1 MDNGASS
8 YLRFLNG
15 DNNGFTEIVREYKDG
30 LMLFINCNVGDI
42 HISEEIADET
52 FLRLY
57 VKKPEYKKEY
67 SFKTWLYAI
76 GRNTAVNYLKK
87 LKRQPYAPLED
98 YYYISDETDIESE
111 HIRNEEHLQV
121 HKAIKRLNPEY
132 SQVLYLVF
140 FEELSTD
147 ECAVIMGKRKRQI
160 YDLLYRAKESL
171 KKELEKEGL
180 TNGQI

>member
-15 DNNGFTEIVREYKDG
+15 DNNGFTEMVREYKDG
-30 LMLFINCNVGDI
+30 LIIFINCSVKDI

-57 VKKPEYKKEY
+57 VRKPEFKKEY
-67 SFKTWLYAI
+67 SFKTWLYTI
-76 GRNTAVNYLKK
+76 GKNTAVNYLKK
-87 LKRQPYAPLED
+87 LKRKPYTPLEN

-111 HIRNEEHLQV
+111 HIRNEEYLQV
-121 HKAIKRLNPEY
+121 HKALKRLKHEY

-140 FEELSTD
+140 FENLSVE
-147 ECAVIMGKRKRQI
+147 ECSVIMGKRKRQI
-160 YDLLYRAKESL
+160 YDLLYRAKASL
-171 KKELEKEGL
+171 KKELEKEGGA
-180 TNGQI
+180 NG